1 MKILDQP
8 IRLQNDGQLWVYFLG
23 CGSAFSKR
31 NFQTNLLIVKGDDHL
46 LVDCGTT
53 CSWALRQADL
63 SITDIRNVL
72 ITHSHADHVGGLEEM
87 ILLNRYVLR
96 QKPSIVIAPAYEQIL
111 WERSLRGGAEWN
123 ECHDGAGLTFRD
135 FWNVIEPSPLP
146 DLPRDATE
154 ARVGELH
161 LRTFRTRHY
170 PEQARSWKEAM
181 YSTGLV
187 IDERIVYSGDTQF
200 DEAMIDEV
208 RPQGGAEVI
217 FQDAQFFTGGIHASL
232 DELETLPASVR
243 ESMYLTHYGDN
254 FENYQERVEESFAGF
269 VARGVIYEF

>member
-96 QKPSIVIAPAYEQIL
+96 QKPTIVIPPDYETIL
-111 WERSLRGGAEWN
+111 WERTLRGGAEWN
-123 ECHDGAGLTFRD
+123 ECHDGNGLTFRD
-135 FWNVIEPSPLP
+135 FWNVIQPEPRT
-146 DLPRDATE
+146 DLPREAHQ
-154 ARVGELH
+154 ARVGDLTI
-161 LRTFRTRHY
+161 RTFRTRHY
-170 PEQARSWKEAM
+170 PEQAETWREAM
-181 YSTGLV
+181 YSTGIV
-187 IDERIVYSGDTQF
+187 IDERVVYSGDTQF
-200 DEAMIDEV
+200 DAAMVEEV
-208 RPQGGAEVI
+208 SPASGAEVI
-217 FQDAQFFTGGIHASL
+217 FHDAQFFTGGIHASL
-232 DELETLPASVR
+232 EELESLPEHIRRA
-243 ESMYLTHYGDN
+243 MYLTHYGDN
-254 FENYQERVEESFAGF
+254 FENYQERVENSFAGY
-269 VARGVIYEF
+269 VTRGVIYEF